1 MKNFTIV
8 LITFFTFSSVLT
20 SQNVFDKNFE
30 DASLRID
37 FTLAGDKDTETA
49 YLTEI
54 KKEPFWGG
62 TKKNLIDRFDYG
74 TYRLYVSDKNSGDTL
89 YTAGFCSLFEEW
101 QTTEEAKNDPKAFY
115 QSVTIPFPKNDVTVE
130 IKRRQRNGTLTQ
142 LLKTD
147 ISPDTYSVIKEK
159 PVSADVVKIVDNGSS
174 DKNVDI
180 VFVADGYTKEEMDKY
195 ISDIKMLTDYLFSF
209 PPYDKYKDKFNI
221 WAVKSVSQESG
232 CDDPRKNIWV
242 NTAVNSSFNTFNS
255 DRYLES
261 LDVKSIRDYAA
272 NAPYDQI
279 YVLVNTEKYGGGGI
293 YNHFSLTSAGNDYSK
308 QVFIHEFGHAFA
320 GLGDEYFYTND
331 NTYSDFFD
339 LKTEPWQ
346 PNLTT
351 LVDFDSKWKSMLA
364 KDTPI
369 PTPST
374 DTLDV
379 GVYEGAGYVAKGM
392 YRPAIDC
399 RMKTN
404 TAKGFCPVCRKAI
417 SDLILFLSDE

>member
-1 MKNFTIV
+1 MKNFSILSIV
-8 LITFFTFSSVLT
+8 FFTLPFILPAQT
-20 SQNVFDKNFE
+20 AFDQYFE
-30 DASLRID
+30 NASLRVD
-37 FTLAGDKDTETA
+37 FTLAGNKNSETG
-49 YLTEI
+49 YLKEV

-62 TKKNLIDRFDYG
+62 PKKNLIDKFDYG
-74 TYRLYVSDKNSGDTL
+74 TYRLYVYDKNSGDTI
-89 YTAGFCSLFEEW
+89 YTSGFCSLFEEW
-101 QTTEEAKNDPKAFY
+101 QTTQEAKEVSKAFY
-115 QSVTIPFPKNDVTVE
+115 QSVTFPFPKNDITLE
-130 IKRRQRNGTLTQ
+130 IKRRQRNGTLTP

-147 ISPDTYSVIKEK
+147 ISPGSYFVIKEK
-159 PVSADVVKIVDNGSS
+159 PVSADVVKVVDNGNS

-180 VFVADGYTKEEMDKY
+180 VFVAEGYTKDEMDKF
-195 ISDIKMLTDYLFSF
+195 ISDIKMLTEYLFSF
-209 PPYDKYKDKFNI
+209 PPYDKYQDKFNI

-242 NTAVNSSFNTFNS
+242 NTAVNSSFNTFDS

-293 YNHFSLTSAGNDYSK
+293 YNHFSLTSTGNAYSK

-331 NTYSDFFD
+331 NTYTDFYD

-351 LVDFDSKWKSMLA
+351 LVDFDRKWKSMLA

-369 PTPST
+369 PTPPT

-379 GVYEGAGYVAKGM
+379 GVYEGGGYVAKGI

-417 SDLILFLSDE
+417 SDMIEFLSE